1 MIIKATKRII
11 NTSDSK
17 TISNRE
23 RHIKRFRVKDMSIKG
38 KILLKIRNASYII
51 AVRGFINRV
60 LELKLKP
67 KPLKLQIK
75 VQERLT

>member
-1 MIIKATKRII
+1 MKAIKKII
-11 NTSDSK
+11 NTSNSK

-38 KILLKIRNASYII
+38 KIFLKIRNASYII